1 MGANQ
6 GSLTVNITAFSTNHF
21 SVFPFFFH
29 NGLSRLEIYRQRK
42 LPVT

>member
-1 MGANQ
+1 MTANQ

-21 SVFPFFFH
+21 SVLPFFFQ
-29 NGLSRLEIYRQRK
+29 NGLPSLEIYRQRK